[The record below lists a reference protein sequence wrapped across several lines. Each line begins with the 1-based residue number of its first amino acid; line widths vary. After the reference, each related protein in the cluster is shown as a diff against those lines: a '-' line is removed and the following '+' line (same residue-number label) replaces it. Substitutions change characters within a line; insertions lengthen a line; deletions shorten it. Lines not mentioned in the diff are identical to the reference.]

1 MCHGPRIHPKHNRNA
16 VAAAYCNCSLIIG
29 RMVGLFVILELV
41 VDGDLPALHVD
52 IRDGQSGE
60 FTDPQTG
67 MKEDVQRVIVHG
79 IVRVC
84 PDELQI
90 RPLLRQGQGLP
101 GAAVIGHGV
110 RGPEVERVLADQ
122 VVVDSHPEGRPQ
134 DFHDRLNRTVVII
147 FELKARK

>member
-1 MCHGPRIHPKHNRNA
+1 
-16 VAAAYCNCSLIIG
+16 
-29 RMVGLFVILELV
+29 MVGLFVILELV

-52 IRDGQSGE
+52 VRDGQSGE

-67 MKEDVQRVIVHG
+67 MKEDVQCVIVHG

-90 RPLLRQGQGLP
+90 RPLLRRGQGLP

-110 RGPEVERVLADQ
+110 RGPEAVPGIPWR
-122 VVVDSHPEGRPQ
+122 
-134 DFHDRLNRTVVII
+134 RT
-147 FELKARK
+147 A